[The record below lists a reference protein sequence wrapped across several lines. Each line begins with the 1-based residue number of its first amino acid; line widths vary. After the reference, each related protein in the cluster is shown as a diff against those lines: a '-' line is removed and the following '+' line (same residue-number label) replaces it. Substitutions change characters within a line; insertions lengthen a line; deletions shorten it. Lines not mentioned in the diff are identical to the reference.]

1 MSDIKLTCDETP
13 LAWPASVS
21 LEELKSCKTCGIR
34 VHSPQ
39 PGSLQIL
46 TRRQGDGVGDGVNI
60 DESISVG
67 ADYRGQRYSL
77 DEAIFHTPGLHMFP
91 GRKELYPAEYHI
103 HMRTMTAPIR
113 YITIV
118 IPVSHL
124 APSTLD
130 AAPLGA
136 EVAKAYFAAMRAK
149 PDPSVVRPTLDTLLT
164 SASGKGIQMIQYQGP
179 DLRGRTDDKESQA
192 PDDICN
198 SSAERQFLLV
208 LNVAPIRATDL
219 ERIPREGS
227 LSTDPRDLPAPGIQP
242 KKTVPRDQLLR
253 SAVLADPGILTGKKP
268 LSGPD
273 KGPVESGEMEC
284 KPVKVVNGRDV
295 IDVSGKAV
303 DVKQLLGL
311 GDSNML
317 GGGQQQGQ
325 VTPTSLIESYGR
337 HALMF
342 VGTLLG
348 LLLSDYIIG
357 KVWAL
362 FFLPSA
368 RLDQW
373 EPVKF
378 FLFLNIA
385 LVAGGLTDGIL
396 GLVDDI
402 VDYVVGGNLA
412 DDLTSLLGSLF
423 NIVKG
428 QLGI

>member
-13 LAWPASVS
+13 LAWPASVAIDD
-21 LEELKSCKTCGIR
+21 LKSCKTCGIR

-67 ADYRGQRYSL
+67 ADYRGQRYSF

-124 APSTLD
+124 PTGAIG
-130 AAPLGA
+130 GA

-149 PDPSVVRPTLDTLLT
+149 PDPSAVRPTLDTLLA
-164 SASGKGIQMIQYQGP
+164 SASGKGVQMIQYQGP

-192 PDDICN
+192 PDELCN

-242 KKTVPRDQLLR
+242 KKSVPRDQLLR

-268 LSGPD
+268 VSGPIQ
-273 KGPVESGEMEC
+273 GPAESGEMEC

-295 IDVSGKAV
+295 IDMSGKAV

-311 GDSNML
+311 GPSSLL

-325 VTPTSLIESYGR
+325 PNQTSLIESYGR

-348 LLLSDYIIG
+348 LLLSDYFIG
-357 KVWAL
+357 KVWGL

-368 RLDQW
+368 RLEQW
-373 EPVKF
+373 EPIKF

-385 LVAGGLTDGIL
+385 LTAGGLTDGIL
-396 GLVDDI
+396 GLVDNI
-402 VDYVVGGNLA
+402 VDYVVGGNL
-412 DDLTSLLGSLF
+412 F
-423 NIVKG
+423 NLVKG